1 MWLAVRHFESIM
13 HFLTP
18 KIANLAAKQGL
29 AKCLTIVPL
38 QTILCH
44 PVRHFNTGLRFN
56 IFIMEEKVKTN
67 PEDQALA
74 EEMKGFADM
83 DINSDADIPGKSHLS
98 NPEAE
103 NVVDKLLGELDEQ
116 KDKYMRL
123 FAEFDNFK
131 RRNAKER
138 VELIQT
144 AGKEVIV
151 SLLDVLDD
159 CDRAEKQI
167 QTSNDLEQIKEGI
180 QLVFG
185 KLRTTLLS
193 RGLKAMESIN
203 TDFDVEKHEA
213 ITEIPAP
220 APNLADKVVDEVQK
234 GYYLNDKI
242 IRFAKVVVG
251 K

>member
-1 MWLAVRHFESIM
+1 MEQ
-13 HFLTP
+13 
-18 KIANLAAKQGL
+18 KAKVT
-29 AKCLTIVPL
+29 A
-38 QTILCH
+38 
-44 PVRHFNTGLRFN
+44 
-56 IFIMEEKVKTN
+56 
-67 PEDQALA
+67 EDQALA
-74 EEMKGFADM
+74 EEIQGLADM
-83 DINSDADIPGKSHLS
+83 DINADADIPGNTHLS
-98 NPEAE
+98 NPDAE
-103 NVVDKLLGELDEQ
+103 NAMEKIQSELEEQ
-116 KDKYMRL
+116 KDKYIRL

-138 VELIQT
+138 MELIQT
-144 AGKEVIV
+144 AGREVIT

-159 CDRAEKQI
+159 CDRAEKQL
-167 QTSNDLEQIKEGI
+167 QTSEDLQQIKEGV

-185 KLRTTLLS
+185 KLRNTLQS
-193 RGLKAMESIN
+193 KGLKAMESIS

-220 APNLADKVVDEVQK
+220 SPALVDKVVDEVQK

>member
-1 MWLAVRHFESIM
+1 MEDKS
-13 HFLTP
+13 
-18 KIANLAAKQGL
+18 KILNEG
-29 AKCLTIVPL
+29 
-38 QTILCH
+38 
-44 PVRHFNTGLRFN
+44 G
-56 IFIMEEKVKTN
+56 
-67 PEDQALA
+67 QALE
-74 EEMKGFADM
+74 EEMQESFSEM
-83 DINSDADIPGKSHLS
+83 NINSDADIPGNTHLS
-98 NPEAE
+98 NPDTE
-103 NVVDKLLGELDEQ
+103 NVVDKLQAELDEQ
-116 KDKYMRL
+116 KDKYIRL

-138 VELIQT
+138 VEIIQT
-144 AGKEVIV
+144 AGKEVIT

-159 CDRAEKQI
+159 SERAEKQI
-167 QTSNDLEQIKEGI
+167 QSSNDLKQIKEGI

-185 KLRTTLLS
+185 KLRTTLQAK
-193 RGLKAMESIN
+193 GLRAMESIN

-220 APNLADKVVDEVQK
+220 SPALVGKVVDEVQK

>member
-1 MWLAVRHFESIM
+1 
-13 HFLTP
+13 
-18 KIANLAAKQGL
+18 
-29 AKCLTIVPL
+29 
-38 QTILCH
+38 
-44 PVRHFNTGLRFN
+44 
-56 IFIMEEKVKTN
+56 MEEKTKFT
-67 PEDQALA
+67 PEEEALA
-74 EEMKGFADM
+74 EALKGF
-83 DINSDADIPGKSHLS
+83 SDAATTAEEPIAEKTDAN
-98 NPEAE
+98 NPEPENAVEKLQAE
-103 NVVDKLLGELDEQ
+103 LNEQ
-116 KDKYMRL
+116 KDKYIRL

-138 VELIQT
+138 IELIQT
-144 AGKEVIV
+144 AGKEVIT

-167 QTSNDLEQIKEGI
+167 QTSEDLQQIREGI

-185 KLRTTLLS
+185 KLRNTMQS
-193 RGLKAMESIN
+193 KGLKPMESIE

-220 APNLADKVVDEVQK
+220 NPALVDKVVDEVQK